1 MSRRAASS
9 GTARHMISSIRRF
22 FQSKFGLPIFI
33 GFLVIVALAFAAA
46 DITGSTF
53 GGVAGGDRIAVVGD
67 ERVPAS
73 ELESTAQSALSQ
85 VRQQDPTIGMPE
97 FVEQGLLD
105 EVLRQLFDQYAV
117 GNYAEDLGLRA
128 GRNLVNSEILQ
139 IPAFRNVAGEFDEQ
153 VYQQALRAQ
162 GLSDEMLRG
171 DLKDGLLQQMLFRPS
186 LAAPQLSERAA
197 RQYASLVLERR
208 RGAIALIPSAL
219 YAPEGEPEAGEL
231 AAYYEDNRSQFRRP
245 ERRVIRFA
253 TFGADTVL
261 ADLEPTEE
269 EIAARYESNREAFS
283 ARERRAI
290 TSFVVPTEEAARSLV
305 ERIRGGLSLE
315 AAARQAGF
323 QVSSSDLRDREAMAN
338 ATSFAFAEAAFAAE
352 EGGMVEPARGTLGW
366 YVARIDEVE
375 QIPARTLSEA
385 SEEITQQILQEKR
398 AAALVDLSAR
408 IEDEL
413 YDGTSLAE
421 VAEAFELEVTTTAP
435 LLANGTV
442 FGEPGA
448 DVPREVGPV
457 LETAFEM
464 EESEP
469 QLAALGSADRFII
482 YDVSE
487 VIPSAAPPLAEIRDE
502 VTAAWRRAEGNA
514 KAREVARRVL
524 EKTREGTD
532 FADALR
538 AEEEPRFQVQ
548 PVELSRRE
556 LLAQRGRGIA
566 PPLVLLFS
574 MAQGS
579 TKLLEAPQDIGWYLV
594 DLEEVETGD
603 IASDDPVIAQTRQ
616 QFAPTLAEEY
626 RRQLTRAIRDEV
638 GVERNEDAIEA
649 VRRRLAGES

>member
-1 MSRRAASS
+1 
-9 GTARHMISSIRRF
+9 MISSIRRF

-67 ERVPAS
+67 ERISAS
-73 ELESTAQSALSQ
+73 ELESTAQSALEQ

-97 FVEQGLLD
+97 FVEQGLLE
-105 EVLRQLFDQYAV
+105 EVLRQLFDRYAV
-117 GNYAEDLGLRA
+117 GNYAEELGLRA
-128 GRNLVNSEILQ
+128 GRNLINSEILQ

-162 GLSDEMLRG
+162 GLSDDMLRG
-171 DLKDGLLQQMLFRPS
+171 DLKDGLLQQMLFRPA

-219 YAPEGEPEAGEL
+219 YAPEGAPDEGEL
-231 AAYYEDNRSQFRRP
+231 ESYYEENRAQFRRP
-245 ERRVIRFA
+245 ERRILRFA
-253 TFGADTVL
+253 TFGADTIL
-261 ADLEPTEE
+261 SDIEPTET
-269 EIAARYESNREAFS
+269 EIAARFESNRDAYR

-290 TSFVVPTEEAARSLV
+290 SSFVVPTEEAARSLV

-315 AAARQAGF
+315 AAAQQAGF

-338 ATSFAFAEAAFAAE
+338 ETSFAFAEAAFSTG
-352 EGGMVEPARGTLGW
+352 EGEMVDPARGALGW
-366 YVARIDEVE
+366 YVARVDDVERLPERSLAEV
-375 QIPARTLSEA
+375 
-385 SEEITQQILQEKR
+385 SEEIAQQILQEKR

-421 VAEAFELEVTTTAP
+421 VAEAFDLEVVTTPP

-448 DVPREVGPV
+448 SVTPEVRPV

-464 EESEP
+464 DESEP

-502 VTAAWRRAEGNA
+502 VTAAWRLAEGSA
-514 KAREVARRVL
+514 KAREAARRIL
-524 EKTREGTD
+524 EKTREGED

-548 PVELSRRE
+548 SVDLSRRE
-556 LLAQRGRGIA
+556 LLAQRGRQIA

-579 TKLLEAPQDIGWYLV
+579 TKLLEAPQNMGWYLV
-594 DLEEVETGD
+594 DLDQVETD
-603 IASDDPVIAQTRQ
+603 EIASDDPVIAQTRQ
-616 QFAPTLAEEY
+616 QFAPTLADEY
-626 RRQLTRAIRDEV
+626 RRQLTRAIREAI

>member
-1 MSRRAASS
+1 
-9 GTARHMISSIRRF
+9 MISSIRRF

-33 GFLVIVALAFAAA
+33 GFLILVALAFAAA

-85 VRQQDPTIGMPE
+85 VREQDPTIGMEE
-97 FVEQGLLD
+97 FVEQGLLE
-105 EVLRQLFDQYAV
+105 EVMRQLLNQYAV

-139 IPAFRNVAGEFDEQ
+139 IPAFRNVAGEFDEE
-153 VYQQALRAQ
+153 VYQQALRSQ

-171 DLKDGLLQQMLFRPS
+171 DLKDGLLQQMLLRPA
-186 LAAPQLSERAA
+186 LAAPQLPERAA

-219 YAPEGEPEAGEL
+219 YAPEGEPGDGEVEAF
-231 AAYYEDNRSQFRRP
+231 YEESRARFRRP

-253 TFGADTVL
+253 TFGPDSVL
-261 ADLEPTEE
+261 ADIEPTNA
-269 EIAARYESNREAFS
+269 EIEQRYETNRAAYE
-283 ARERRAI
+283 ARERRAVS
-290 TSFVVPTEEAARSLV
+290 SFVVPTEEAAKSLV
-305 ERIRGGLSLE
+305 DRIRGGLSLE
-315 AAARQAGF
+315 AAAQQAGF
-323 QVSSSDLRDREAMAN
+323 QVSSSDLRDRDALAN
-338 ATSFAFAEAAFAAE
+338 ATSFAFAEAVFAAE
-352 EGGMVEPARGTLGW
+352 KGAIAEPARGTLGW

-375 QIPARTLSEA
+375 QVPARSLAEA
-385 SEEITQQILQEKR
+385 NEEIAQQILEEKR

-413 YDGTSLAE
+413 YDGTSLTE
-421 VAEAFELEVTTTAP
+421 VAEAFDLEMRTSPA
-435 LLANGTV
+435 LLADGRV

-448 DVPREVGPV
+448 QVSPEIAPV

-469 QLAALGSADRFII
+469 QLASLGSVDRFIVF
-482 YDVSE
+482 DVSE
-487 VIPSAAPPLAEIRDE
+487 VIPSAAPPLDEIREE
-502 VTAAWRRAEGNA
+502 VTAAWRRAEGSI
-514 KAREVARRVL
+514 KAREAARRVL
-524 EKTREGTD
+524 EKSRGGAD

-538 AEEEPRFQVQ
+538 DEDEPRFQVQ
-548 PVELSRRE
+548 PVDLSRRE
-556 LLAQRGRGIA
+556 LLAQRGREIA

-594 DLEEVETGD
+594 DLDEVETGD
-603 IASDDPVIAQTRQ
+603 IEPDDPLIAQTRQ
-616 QFAPTLAEEY
+616 QFASTLADEY
-626 RRQLTRAIRDEV
+626 RRQLTKAIGEQI
-638 GVERNEDAIEA
+638 GIERNDEAIED
-649 VRRRLAGES
+649 VRRRLVGEI

>member
-1 MSRRAASS
+1 
-9 GTARHMISSIRRF
+9 MISSIRRF
-22 FQSKFGLPIFI
+22 FESKFGLPIFI

-67 ERVPAS
+67 ERVAAS
-73 ELESTAQSALSQ
+73 ELDSAAQSGLEQ
-85 VRQQDPTIGMPE
+85 VRQQDPTMGMSE

-117 GNYAEDLGLRA
+117 GNYAEELGLRA
-128 GRNLVNSEILQ
+128 GRNLINSEILQ
-139 IPAFRNVAGEFDEQ
+139 IPAFRNVSGEFDEQ

-162 GLSDEMLRG
+162 GLSDDMLRG
-171 DLKDGLLQQMLFRPS
+171 DLKDGLLQQMLLRTA
-186 LAAPQLSERAA
+186 LAAPQLSEQAA

-208 RGAIALIPSAL
+208 SGAIALIPSAI
-219 YAPEGEPEAGEL
+219 YAPEGEPEEGEIE
-231 AAYYEDNRSQFRRP
+231 AYYEENRAQFRRP
-245 ERRVIRFA
+245 ERRVLRYA

-261 ADLEPTEE
+261 ADIEPTGD
-269 EIAARYESNREAFS
+269 EIAARYESDRDAYS

-290 TSFVVPTEEAARSLV
+290 SSFVVPTEEAARSLV
-305 ERIRGGLSLE
+305 ERVRGGLSLE
-315 AAARQAGF
+315 AAAQQAGF
-323 QVSSSDLRDREAMAN
+323 QISSSGLREREAMAN
-338 ATSFAFAEAAFAAE
+338 ETSSAFAEAAFEAG
-352 EGGMVEPARGTLGW
+352 EGEIVKPARGALGW
-366 YVARIDEVE
+366 YVARVDEVE
-375 QIPARTLSEA
+375 QLPERSLAEA
-385 SEEITQQILQEKR
+385 SEQIAQQILQEKR

-413 YDGTSLAE
+413 YDGTALAE
-421 VAEAFELEVTTTAP
+421 VAEAFDLEVVTTPP
-435 LLANGTV
+435 LLANGSV

-448 DVPREVGPV
+448 GVAPAIRPV

-464 EESEP
+464 DESEP

-487 VIPSAAPPLAEIRDE
+487 VIPSAAPPLAEIREE
-502 VTAAWRRAEGNA
+502 VTTAWRRAEGSER
-514 KAREVARRVL
+514 AREAARRVL

-548 PVELSRRE
+548 PVDLSRRE
-556 LLAQRGRGIA
+556 LLAQRGRQIA

-579 TKLLEAPQDIGWYLV
+579 TKLLEAPQDMGWYLV
-594 DLEEVETGD
+594 DLEEVETGE
-603 IASDDPVIAQTRQ
+603 IPADDPVIAQTRR
-616 QFAPTLAEEY
+616 QFAPTLADEY
-626 RRQLTRAIRDEV
+626 RRQLTRAIREEV
-638 GVERNEDAIEA
+638 GIERNDDAIEA
-649 VRRRLAGES
+649 VRRRLAGEI